1 MRTATLKP
9 DRRAPTVELRFPKG
23 EKHRGRPLIDFLRK
37 HLSGSI
43 WWNGDAWE
51 TNGIGVS
58 PEALLVRW
66 GFTLTAPFESGVTP
80 VSKLSTNRRHVLV
93 RPMLVGRAACQEM
106 LGLSA
111 TWDAKRG
118 LFLLP
123 IADICPNGNTPIS
136 GVRFSAEAIEL
147 ARRRHT
153 HTSAPSAR
161 LQEALVHASTAT
173 SPKDLSRADRDVMVA
188 AVGRLPDWF
197 GIDLFGYQKV
207 GAMAVACGRRL
218 LADEPGIGK
227 CLDGRTLVEVDGD
240 LIRIADLW
248 NQNSAGA
255 YPDQENPDFAELV
268 DVQDKHYQV
277 PSLSTPSGQQTNAT
291 VSHLYRQRYDGQMI
305 RIQTRSGRRITCT
318 PQHRFWTSEGW
329 LQAGELSAGSWLSS
343 RGASDQA
350 EQTDGHCSALE
361 LAMVR
366 VLAWQIAE
374 GADTHAGSTLDNTD
388 RQALERL
395 RRDFMFICDELSLT
409 SRPTK
414 AQIRSSPHVEGH
426 RPIWKLTLNSRNW
439 IRYQKNNLGI
449 PHGLR
454 SAERFVPHFIMTGPV
469 LLQREFLR
477 HYFAG
482 EAFVS
487 RNAIEVSSASQLLI
501 QQVQLMLSRLGI
513 TMNSKATWKWATNGT
528 GIKRQYWRGVI
539 AGQDW
544 DRFASQIGI
553 ADGEKADLMHTLA
566 QTPHSESVVNHRS
579 PCMATLRRIE
589 SAGVPARRL
598 GPGLRS
604 KPRMAASRQSADE
617 SLEILRRIES
627 GELLRAVKEEANGRW
642 KEATI
647 RALSEL
653 DGAVLADC
661 IDRMEALCAPGVDW
675 DEVQEVETVHH
686 SGYIYDL
693 VVPETHCYV
702 ASGLYTHNTYQSIA
716 AAVLMG
722 ASRILV
728 VSPPLAIT
736 NWLRE
741 LERCGVVA
749 ADSTARNFALKVPD
763 KTRKRWVTPPP
774 CRADRP
780 VAVVVSDSLLAQR
793 DGLAP
798 TLTEWSP
805 DVVIWDEAHRGKTYG
820 SKRSE
825 AVLQLTHDCSAAGIA
840 VTGTP
845 MLKSPAELA
854 PLMEFTGQDVSV
866 FGGLRQLLDHT
877 CTLDRYGR
885 LRPSRKGEDWLQER
899 LTGQVMIRRTK
910 KQVSPQL
917 PAKHR
922 YPIYVDAPMASFNK
936 AHKEVNQ
943 KIDQW
948 LTQHGAFPD
957 DETILDYASGNL
969 GYISQLRKAAG
980 VCKVPVAEEMI
991 AQHIEQTRTSSG
1003 VYSDPLIV
1011 WTHHKEVTE
1020 ALAERVPSIDGAA
1033 MIIGGMSRARRDQLI
1048 DEFQAGHVGA
1058 LICSTH
1064 AAGVAITLTR
1074 CHTMLFVETDW
1085 TPGIVVQAED
1095 RAHRTGQTA
1104 EQVSIGTLVCKET
1117 LDPIVQATLHRKA
1130 QFLDATIGGDN
1141 SVYVDED
1148 DELTATDV
1156 LVNLVQARRETLGA

>member
-43 WWNGDAWE
+43 WWNGEAWE

-305 RIQTRSGRRITCT
+305 QIQTRSGRRITCT

-329 LQAGELSAGSWLSS
+329 LQAGELSAGSWLS
-343 RGASDQA
+343 A
-350 EQTDGHCSALE
+350 
-361 LAMVR
+361 
-366 VLAWQIAE
+366 
-374 GADTHAGSTLDNTD
+374 
-388 RQALERL
+388 
-395 RRDFMFICDELSLT
+395 
-409 SRPTK
+409 
-414 AQIRSSPHVEGH
+414 
-426 RPIWKLTLNSRNW
+426 
-439 IRYQKNNLGI
+439 
-449 PHGLR
+449 
-454 SAERFVPHFIMTGPV
+454 
-469 LLQREFLR
+469 
-477 HYFAG
+477 
-482 EAFVS
+482 
-487 RNAIEVSSASQLLI
+487 
-501 QQVQLMLSRLGI
+501 
-513 TMNSKATWKWATNGT
+513 KWA
-528 GIKRQYWRGVI
+528 GV
-539 AGQDW
+539 
-544 DRFASQIGI
+544 S
-553 ADGEKADLMHTLA
+553 
-566 QTPHSESVVNHRS
+566 
-579 PCMATLRRIE
+579 
-589 SAGVPARRL
+589 
-598 GPGLRS
+598 
-604 KPRMAASRQSADE
+604 
-617 SLEILRRIES
+617 
-627 GELLRAVKEEANGRW
+627 
-642 KEATI
+642 
-647 RALSEL
+647 
-653 DGAVLADC
+653 
-661 IDRMEALCAPGVDW
+661 APGVGW

-749 ADSTARNFALKVPD
+749 ADSTARNFALKVSD

-899 LTGQVMIRRTK
+899 LAGQVMIRRTK
-910 KQVSPQL
+910 KQVSPHL

-948 LTQHGAFPD
+948 LKDWRSQHGAFPD
-957 DETILDYASGNL
+957 DEAILDYATGNL

-1104 EQVSIGTLVCKET
+1104 DQVSIGTLVCTET

>member
-1 MRTATLKP
+1 MRGTPKTRSPSKDAFLPHLKERASCYISVRTATLKP

-23 EKHRGRPLIDFLRK
+23 EKHRGRLLIDFLRK

-43 WWNGDAWE
+43 WWNGEAWE

-153 HTSAPSAR
+153 HTRVPRQR

-227 CLDGRTLVEVDGD
+227 
-240 LIRIADLW
+240 
-248 NQNSAGA
+248 
-255 YPDQENPDFAELV
+255 
-268 DVQDKHYQV
+268 
-277 PSLSTPSGQQTNAT
+277 
-291 VSHLYRQRYDGQMI
+291 
-305 RIQTRSGRRITCT
+305 
-318 PQHRFWTSEGW
+318 
-329 LQAGELSAGSWLSS
+329 
-343 RGASDQA
+343 
-350 EQTDGHCSALE
+350 
-361 LAMVR
+361 
-366 VLAWQIAE
+366 
-374 GADTHAGSTLDNTD
+374 
-388 RQALERL
+388 
-395 RRDFMFICDELSLT
+395 
-409 SRPTK
+409 
-414 AQIRSSPHVEGH
+414 
-426 RPIWKLTLNSRNW
+426 
-439 IRYQKNNLGI
+439 
-449 PHGLR
+449 
-454 SAERFVPHFIMTGPV
+454 
-469 LLQREFLR
+469 
-477 HYFAG
+477 
-482 EAFVS
+482 
-487 RNAIEVSSASQLLI
+487 
-501 QQVQLMLSRLGI
+501 
-513 TMNSKATWKWATNGT
+513 
-528 GIKRQYWRGVI
+528 
-539 AGQDW
+539 
-544 DRFASQIGI
+544 
-553 ADGEKADLMHTLA
+553 
-566 QTPHSESVVNHRS
+566 
-579 PCMATLRRIE
+579 
-589 SAGVPARRL
+589 
-598 GPGLRS
+598 
-604 KPRMAASRQSADE
+604 
-617 SLEILRRIES
+617 
-627 GELLRAVKEEANGRW
+627 
-642 KEATI
+642 
-647 RALSEL
+647 
-653 DGAVLADC
+653 
-661 IDRMEALCAPGVDW
+661 
-675 DEVQEVETVHH
+675 
-686 SGYIYDL
+686 
-693 VVPETHCYV
+693 
-702 ASGLYTHNTYQSIA
+702 TYQSIA

-899 LTGQVMIRRTK
+899 LASQVMIRRTK

-948 LTQHGAFPD
+948 LKDWRSQHGAFPD
-957 DETILDYASGNL
+957 DETILDYATGNL

-991 AQHIEQTRTSSG
+991 SQHIEQTRTSSG
-1003 VYSDPLIV
+1003 VYHDPLIV

-1104 EQVSIGTLVCKET
+1104 DQVSIGTLVCKET

-1156 LVNLVQARRETLGA
+1156 LVNLVQARRETLGENRAGLQNVTTS